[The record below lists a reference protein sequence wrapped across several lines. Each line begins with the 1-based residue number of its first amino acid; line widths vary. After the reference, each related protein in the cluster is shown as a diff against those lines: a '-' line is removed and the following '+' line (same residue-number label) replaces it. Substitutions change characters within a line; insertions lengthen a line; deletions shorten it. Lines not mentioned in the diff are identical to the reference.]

1 MSNYHFSY
9 LNCVILTLEGVA
21 LKMISLPTQLNCD
34 LNVTDVTSGP
44 LLFMNSLMSNAG
56 TIGDENI
63 KADYNTQCKCCT
75 DLVDRLAVIHTHNLM
90 HAIGCND
97 SGISQSFPLLW
108 KCD

>member
-44 LLFMNSLMSNAG
+44 LLFMNSLM
-56 TIGDENI
+56 
-63 KADYNTQCKCCT
+63 
-75 DLVDRLAVIHTHNLM
+75 
-90 HAIGCND
+90 
-97 SGISQSFPLLW
+97 
-108 KCD
+108 